1 MLFQKIVAKN
11 KMKIGARKRDRL
23 RIPCWNDQLTTFLI
37 KKIGIRKEEISSK
50 IKDPKEVA
58 ISLKILQSRGNGT
71 YFLGSKLSP

>member
-1 MLFQKIVAKN
+1 M
-11 KMKIGARKRDRL
+11 
-23 RIPCWNDQLTTFLI
+23 TTFLI